1 MSVNSPSSSCSRT
14 FLAALLLA
22 VAPSSLAQDV
32 IELFGERPYTGRV
45 DFKVAPP
52 SGKPDS
58 HYGKGSVLLER
69 SAPGKASLQLRGKVP
84 DSTTQTE
91 LTIPGLY
98 DDAGWRSEPGDV
110 QVSIS
115 ADGRVSG
122 GGISDGRTFLF
133 YGTFSPTEVRLEVRV
148 TSAREEGG
156 VPAGTTL
163 TFDYRVSRESLAAQG
178 VQEAEGGCRLVM
190 RPIANFGG
198 GMTMAQVPECD

>member
-1 MSVNSPSSSCSRT
+1 MSVNSPSASCSRT

-22 VAPSSLAQDV
+22 VAPCCFAQDV

-52 SGKPDS
+52 AGKPES

-69 SAPGKASLQLRGKVP
+69 SAAGKASLQLRGKVP

-98 DDAGWRSEPGDV
+98 DETGWRSEPGDV

-133 YGTFSPTEVRLEVRV
+133 SGTFSPTDVQLEVRV
-148 TSAREEGG
+148 TAAREEGG

-163 TFDYRVSRESLAAQG
+163 TFDYQVRRESLAAQG

>member
-1 MSVNSPSSSCSRT
+1 MSVNSPSASCSRT

-22 VAPSSLAQDV
+22 VAPCCFAQDV

-52 SGKPDS
+52 AGKPES

-69 SAPGKASLQLRGKVP
+69 SAAGKASLQLRGKVP

-98 DDAGWRSEPGDV
+98 DETGWRSEPGDV

-133 YGTFSPTEVRLEVRV
+133 SGTFSPTDVQLEVRV
-148 TSAREEGG
+148 TAAREEGG

-163 TFDYRVSRESLAAQG
+163 TFDYQVRRESLAAQG

-190 RPIANFGG
+190 RSIANFGG

>member
-1 MSVNSPSSSCSRT
+1 MSVNSPSASCSRT

-22 VAPSSLAQDV
+22 VAPCCFAQDV

-52 SGKPDS
+52 AGKPES

-69 SAPGKASLQLRGKVP
+69 SAAGKASLQLRGKVP

-98 DDAGWRSEPGDV
+98 DETGWRSEPGDV

-133 YGTFSPTEVRLEVRV
+133 SGTFSPTDVRLEVRV
-148 TSAREEGG
+148 TAAREEGG

-163 TFDYRVSRESLAAQG
+163 TFDYQVRRESLAAQG

>member
-1 MSVNSPSSSCSRT
+1 MSVNSPSASCSRT

-22 VAPSSLAQDV
+22 VAPCCFAQDV

-52 SGKPDS
+52 AGKPES

-91 LTIPGLY
+91 LTIPGIY

-110 QVSIS
+110 QVSIN

-133 YGTFSPTEVRLEVRV
+133 SGTFSPTDVRLEVRV
-148 TSAREEGG
+148 TAAREEGG

-178 VQEAEGGCRLVM
+178 VQEAEDGCRLVM

>member
-1 MSVNSPSSSCSRT
+1 MSSNSLSALYSRLL
-14 FLAALLLA
+14 LAALLLPL
-22 VAPSSLAQDV
+22 APCGFAQDM
-32 IELFGERPYTGRV
+32 IERFGERPYTGRV

-52 SGKPDS
+52 SGKPVT
-58 HYGKGSVLLER
+58 HYGRGSVLLER
-69 SAPGKASLQLRGKVP
+69 SASGKAVLQLRGKVP

-91 LTIPGLY
+91 LTIPGIC

-110 QVSIS
+110 QMSIA

-133 YGTFSPTEVRLEVRV
+133 AGTFNPAEVRLEVRV
-148 TSAREEGG
+148 TTAEGG
-156 VPAGTTL
+156 TPAGTTL
-163 TFDYRVSRESLAAQG
+163 TFDYRVKRESLEAQAG
-178 VQEAEGGCRLVM
+178 QDVEEGCRLVM

>member
-1 MSVNSPSSSCSRT
+1 MSVNSPSASCSRT

-22 VAPSSLAQDV
+22 VAPCCFAQDV

-52 SGKPDS
+52 AGKPES

-69 SAPGKASLQLRGKVP
+69 SAAGKASLQLRGKVP

-98 DDAGWRSEPGDV
+98 DETGWRSEPGDV

-133 YGTFSPTEVRLEVRV
+133 SGTFSPTDVRLEVRV
-148 TSAREEGG
+148 TAAREEGG

-163 TFDYRVSRESLAAQG
+163 TFDYQLRRESLAAQG